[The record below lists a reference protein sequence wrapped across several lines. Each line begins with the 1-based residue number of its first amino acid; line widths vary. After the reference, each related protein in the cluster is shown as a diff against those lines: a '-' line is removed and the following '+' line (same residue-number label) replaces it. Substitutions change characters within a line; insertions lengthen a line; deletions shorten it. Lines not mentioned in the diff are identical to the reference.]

1 MGILCSIWGCSDEP
15 KDFWG
20 DNAEYVLFKCRRCGN
35 ETIFCSKEVRILKN
49 DEEGR
54 KIRDLMITD
63 PEFSRQCTIHDQFV
77 KAEDKNAMNL
87 SKREKALDEIRER
100 YGLAPGFRQP
110 DPVILWQKG
119 LWRPKPSGEARE
131 SKPKRNNPK
140 RKTGEKPIHLEG
152 GENFPEQ
159 DNVVKVEI
167 RITKPN
173 GGGENSGS
181 EWEDITVNG
190 QEPKQELSVEAQ
202 ISRLERRMDKH
213 VAREEYEKAARL
225 RDQIV
230 KLKAGEK
237 Q

>member
-1 MGILCSIWGCSDEP
+1 M
-15 KDFWG
+15 DFWG

-49 DEEGR
+49 DEEGW
-54 KIRDLMITD
+54 KIRDLMISD
-63 PEFSRQCTIHDQFV
+63 PEFSRQCTIHDEFV
-77 KAEDKNAMNL
+77 KAEDKNAMNFY
-87 SKREKALDEIRER
+87 KKEKALDEIRER

-119 LWRPKPSGEARE
+119 LWNPVKPEKSGE
-131 SKPKRNNPK
+131 SKPKRRNPK
-140 RKTGEKPIHLEG
+140 NKTGEKPIRLEG
-152 GENFPEQ
+152 GESFPEQ

-173 GGGENSGS
+173 SGGENSGS
-181 EWEDITVNG
+181 QWEDITVNG
-190 QEPKQELSVEAQ
+190 EEPKQELSVEAQ
-202 ISRLERRMDKH
+202 ISRLERRMGKH

-230 KLKAGEK
+230 KLKGEK
-237 Q
+237 